1 MVRGDFLTPPKDL
14 ADDFVMPNKSP
25 ALLSTTIEF
34 INRCILIRGR
44 VHVVWS
50 VWGVYRRDVTCLLS
64 GQCVVYTDVRSGAC
78 MWSGQCEVCVDVTSG
93 ARGLVRVGYV
103 ST

>member
-44 VHVVWS
+44 MPVVWS
-50 VWGVYRRDVTCLLS
+50 VWVGIDVM
-64 GQCVVYTDVRSGAC
+64 SGAC
-78 MWSGQCEVCVDVTSG
+78 EFVTMG
-93 ARGLVRVGYV
+93 
-103 ST
+103 